1 MEFGLANEFSV
12 ELDGPADVTIDYDN
26 LSITLN
32 TATPEPSSLAAGDGS
47 GGSGKLGT
55 EKDEGVSS
63 RRAAAFPPQGTV
75 CLLRLCSQERR
86 SRSACRS
93 PAPGGSWQ

>member
-32 TATPEPSSLAAGDGS
+32 TATPEPSSLW
-47 GGSGKLGT
+47 
-55 EKDEGVSS
+55 
-63 RRAAAFPPQGTV
+63 
-75 CLLRLCSQERR
+75 LLRTGVVGLGSLVRR
-86 SRSACRS
+86 KMK
-93 PAPGGSWQ
+93 G